1 MLLRT
6 KKQHPKNQ
14 LFFSSLSL
22 PWFIYY
28 ILSSPYLCP
37 IIWAHHSFSCC
48 CFLKKTIELF
58 RAWVFFVYTI
68 ALLFYIRNF
77 SQKKSFSFSFFF
89 PSFAASN
96 QCYDDVVSTILF
108 YIILSSKKKHIIIF
122 IFSSSTW
129 YYYYHNHHRLSYFII
144 LICSSTIPST
154 ILYFFYLGWYNI
166 K

>member
-1 MLLRT
+1 MRT
-6 KKQHPKNQ
+6 TKQHPKNQ

-77 SQKKSFSFSFFF
+77 SQKKSFSFSFFSFLPSLLQINAMMMLF
-89 PSFAASN
+89 P
-96 QCYDDVVSTILF
+96 QF
-108 YIILSSKKKHIIIF
+108 YFILSCPQKKYTLFLFSLLLLGTTTTTTIIGYHI
-122 IFSSSTW
+122 
-129 YYYYHNHHRLSYFII
+129 L
-144 LICSSTIPST
+144 L
-154 ILYFFYLGWYNI
+154 
-166 K
+166 